1 MKFKITPVEIFILFI
16 VCVCVSFYVIPK
28 ITLSYEQKCY
38 GRIQTNAAMLTS
50 KILSNVSN
58 KTNKKSYREFSTDAI
73 NEMNELVKNPID
85 KKNPAY
91 SLEKECLGCIVVTPD
106 EKAKNITL
114 SAKDKENK
122 LIVRTVIQPPSYVTF
137 NKDLKNEK

>member
-1 MKFKITPVEIFILFI
+1 MYKKMLELMLNGVPVEGKENRPFDIIDYFSL
-16 VCVCVSFYVIPK
+16 
-28 ITLSYEQKCY
+28 TQESYE
-38 GRIQTNAAMLTS
+38 
-50 KILSNVSN
+50 
-58 KTNKKSYREFSTDAI
+58 EF
-73 NEMNELVKNPID
+73 
-85 KKNPAY
+85 Y
-91 SLEKECLGCIVVTPD
+91 